1 MTMTTRRLLFSAAFL
16 ALAAPGLAAQ
26 QPAPPTASQPAL
38 PAAMPP
44 GQGLPRVTLQEAL
57 RLAAQ
62 NAPAMVL
69 ARQNVRTAHAQE
81 RQALGAYLPSL
92 IVSGN
97 EGYTPVRIDA
107 TTGGASAAGS
117 GTPYNQRY
125 GYSFS
130 LPLFTGFQRGANQRA
145 ARATANQREA
155 AQLEKEYA
163 VALSTKQAF
172 FTALATAELVTVA
185 ETQLRR
191 SGEQLRLASE
201 KLRLGA
207 TTRADSLTATVD
219 YGNVQLQLVQARAN
233 LQYAQVNLG
242 RALGLDGS
250 FAPVPDSALEVR
262 LGALDTA
269 ALRREAV
276 ATAPSVQ
283 QFEASL
289 AGARASLAA
298 SRAQYFP
305 TITAS
310 FSQSWSRALNGMFS
324 PNPYSTTSIARSLTS
339 VGPPVTAREDT
350 ITRFNAMPFTGSK
363 SLSVS
368 VSFQVFN
375 GFARETNV
383 ITADANVITA
393 QANLRD
399 ARLALD
405 ASLTQ
410 TIAGLNSAAQQID
423 IARSS
428 VAAADENR
436 RMQQERYRLGT
447 STIVDLLT
455 SQAALNQA
463 QANLVQARY
472 NYLLA
477 RAQIEA
483 LVGHAL

>member
-1 MTMTTRRLLFSAAFL
+1 MTTRYPSLFAAAFL
-16 ALAAPGLAAQ
+16 ALAAHGLRAQ
-26 QPAPPTASQPAL
+26 QPAPPAVSQPAPL
-38 PAAMPP
+38 VAAAPA
-44 GQGLPRVTLQEAL
+44 QNLPRVTLQEAL

-62 NAPAMVL
+62 NAPAMVQ
-69 ARQNVRTAHAQE
+69 ARQNVRTAHAQQ
-81 RQALGAYLPSL
+81 RQAFGAYLPTLS
-92 IVSGN
+92 VSGS

-107 TTGGASAAGS
+107 TTGGASAAGT

-125 GYSFS
+125 GYSLS

-145 ARATANQREA
+145 ARATADQREA
-155 AQLEKEYA
+155 AQLQQEYA

-172 FTALATAELVTVA
+172 FNALATAELVSVA

-207 TTRADSLTATVD
+207 TTRSDSLTATVD
-219 YGNVQLQLVQARAN
+219 YGNAQLQLVQARAN

-242 RALGLDGS
+242 RVLGLDGAI
-250 FAPVPDSALEVR
+250 APVPDSALETR

-283 QFEASL
+283 QAQASL
-289 AGARASLAA
+289 AGARATLAA
-298 SRAQYFP
+298 NRAQYFP

-310 FSQSWSRALNGMFS
+310 FSQSWSRALNGMVS
-324 PNPYSTTSIARSLTS
+324 PSPYSTTSVVRSLTS
-339 VGPPVTAREDT
+339 VGPPVAAREDT
-350 ITRFNAMPFTGSK
+350 VTRFNSMPFTGSK

-368 VSFQVFN
+368 VNFPIFN
-375 GFARETNV
+375 GFGRETNV

-410 TIAGLNSAAQQID
+410 TIAGLNAAAQQID

-428 VAAADENR
+428 VAAADENL

-463 QANLVQARY
+463 QANLVSARY
-472 NYLLA
+472 NYLVA

-483 LVGHAL
+483 LVGHGL